1 MTFKKLAL
9 ASAIA
14 ALPMTA
20 MAVDVLDD
28 NAMSGV
34 TGQDGIRVT
43 MDLNLSTNVLVHD
56 VDGIANY
63 DGVVNAV
70 ETHTF
75 PADATPGP
83 TGVVVN
89 GVLSNTRTVSAA
101 GISYMSQHTTSAL
114 AGNSGD
120 APVVTPLAAEP
131 FDYNNA
137 GAIVITGMGFV
148 SGAGGIQL
156 DIDAGDAQQNG
167 GNATTPTLNILVNI
181 PDGTTLTTGSI
192 SVANSN
198 RDDVAWGF
206 EATTDT
212 ASIIDSATITLNNTD
227 LNIQL
232 GNEPQGYMIL
242 LDTIMTG
249 GLTVTGFAL
258 NDVNSGGAIGAGA
271 ITVKNNGDANLDITA
286 GIDVTATGLVVDV
299 AAFGDA
305 GGADL
310 RVERMYLGSP
320 DIFGAGTS
328 YVGDLE
334 VQGLN
339 LTGQITISGH

>member
-9 ASAIA
+9 VTAMAM
-14 ALPMTA
+14 LPMSA

-28 NAMSGV
+28 ETMSGV

-43 MDLNLSTNVLVHD
+43 MDLNLNTNVLVHD
-56 VDGIANY
+56 IDGFTDTSGN
-63 DGVVNAV
+63 VN
-70 ETHTF
+70 T
-75 PADATPGP
+75 D
-83 TGVVVN
+83 
-89 GVLSNTRTVSAA
+89 
-101 GISYMSQHTTSAL
+101 
-114 AGNSGD
+114 
-120 APVVTPLAAEP
+120 
-131 FDYNNA
+131 A

-148 SGAGGIQL
+148 SGTGGITL
-156 DIDAGDAQQNG
+156 DIDAGDSVQNG
-167 GNATTPTLNILVNI
+167 GDATTPTLNIKVNI
-181 PDGTTLTTGSI
+181 PDGTTLTTGAI

-198 RDDVAWGF
+198 RDDGAWGF
-206 EATTDT
+206 EAGTNT
-212 ASIIDSATITLNNTD
+212 ANIIETSTITLNNTD

-258 NDVNSGGAIGAGA
+258 NDVNGKPGAIPDPLVDPGPGAIGAGA
-271 ITVKNNGDANLDITA
+271 ITIKNSGDANLFITA
-286 GIDVTATGLVVDV
+286 GIDVTDEGLMVDL

-305 GGADL
+305 GGADV
-310 RVERMYLGSP
+310 RVERLYLGSP

-334 VQGLN
+334 VQGLT
-339 LTGQITISGH
+339 LTGAITISGH